1 MHTTLRHDEKQLMI
15 VREHWLV
22 LLLPALLAVAVP
34 AAAVVAILHYP
45 AYWWIPAAIALVF
58 IFNFVWKILQ
68 RKTNIWVITNLRVI
82 DEYGVMSSHSVES
95 PLDKIN
101 NVEFDQSVWG
111 RLFNYG
117 DVTLQTAAE
126 MGETVYR
133 FLERPKQVQTTIFN
147 AQGDF
152 RKDLIS
158 QNAQELADAM
168 RGHSTPSSGTGD
180 FESEMERLY
189 HLKTQG
195 VLSESEYN
203 QRKQKLLDRE

>member
-1 MHTTLRHDEKQLMI
+1 MHTTLRHDENKLLV

-22 LLLPALLAVAVP
+22 LVPPAVIAVVVV
-34 AAAVVAILHYP
+34 AAAVAAAMRFS
-45 AYWWIPAAIALVF
+45 AYWWIPTIIALVF

-82 DEYGVMSSHSVES
+82 DEYGVISSHSVES

-101 NVEFDQSVWG
+101 NVEFDQSIWG
-111 RLFNYG
+111 RLFDYG

-133 FLERPKQVQTTIFN
+133 FLVHPKQVQTTIFN

-152 RKDLIS
+152 IKDLIN
-158 QNAQELADAM
+158 QHARGLADAIQ
-168 RGHSTPSSGTGD
+168 GTPPASSSTGD

-189 HLKTQG
+189 KLKTQG
-195 VLSESEYN
+195 ILSEAEYN
-203 QRKQKLLDRE
+203 QRKQKLLNS